1 MFSTEQRKI
10 AIETFIRFD
19 HSYADTVAELGY
31 PTRHSL
37 RAWYKDYLEH
47 GEVRPPKRQR
57 EPKFTLEMRQAAV
70 DYYLAHGKSLARTM
84 RKMGYPASRERLSDW
99 IDELAPGQRKHR
111 GPNPKA
117 GPVPLAEKIQA
128 VAELE
133 SRNGTAA
140 EVAEKHGVS
149 RTAPYVWRREITGD
163 NVGDTEEK
171 GVPVS
176 KEYDDLPDDVEV
188 LQDMLREA
196 KMQLRKV
203 QLELDVRQ
211 ATLEIVKK
219 DQGADPELLTNE
231 EKAAMVEALRAEYK
245 LCEILPVVGMAKISY
260 EYARSA
266 QAKGETEEHAA
277 ARKAVVE
284 AFEASGGTYGYRRIY
299 AQVNADAEDGAA
311 IGEWTVRSIMEE
323 ENLVARAA
331 KKKRRYSSYEGEIS
345 EAPTNLLRD
354 DRGKHHFR
362 ANKPNELWITDV
374 TEFRIPAGKVYL
386 SPIVDCFDGMP
397 LSWSISTSPDAEM
410 ANSSLLGAC
419 SWLGEGDHPKIHSDR
434 GCHYRWPG
442 WIRICDE
449 NGLVRSM
456 SRKGCSPDNARCEGF
471 FGRLKIEFFHGCD
484 WAGVTI
490 EEFMDMLDA
499 YLRWYRDVRIKGD
512 LDYRSPMQYRRDL
525 GLLAA

>member
-1 MFSTEQRKI
+1 MFGTEQRRI
-10 AIETFIRFD
+10 AIGTFIRFD
-19 HSYADTVAELGY
+19 HSYADAIAELGY

-37 RAWYKDYLEH
+37 RARYKDYLEH
-47 GEVRPPKRQR
+47 GEVRSPKRQR
-57 EPKFTLEMRQAAV
+57 EPEFTLEMRRAAV
-70 DYYLAHGKSLARTM
+70 DYYLAHGKSLAGTM
-84 RKMGYPASRERLSDW
+84 RRMGYPASREYLCDW
-99 IDELAPGQRKHR
+99 IDELAPGQRKYR
-111 GPNPKA
+111 GPSPKA

-128 VAELE
+128 VAEPG
-133 SRNGTAA
+133 SRSGTAA

-149 RTAPYVWRREITGD
+149 RTAPYAWRREMMGD
-163 NVGDTEEK
+163 NGGEPETK
-171 GVPVS
+171 GEPVS
-176 KEYDDLPDDVEV
+176 KEFDDLPDDIEV

-219 DQGADPELLTNE
+219 DQGADPELPTNE

-245 LCEILPVVGMAKISY
+245 LCEILPVAGMAKSSY
-260 EYARSA
+260 EYAGSA
-266 QAKGETEEHAA
+266 RAGGEAEERAA
-277 ARKAVVE
+277 ARKAVIE
-284 AFEASGGTYGYRRIY
+284 AFGAGGGTYGYGRVY
-299 AQVNADAEDGAA
+299 AQASADAGDGAA
-311 IGEWTVRSIMEE
+311 IGEWTVRDIMRDEG
-323 ENLVARAA
+323 LVACAA
-331 KKKRRYSSYEGEIS
+331 RKKRRYSSYGGEIS
-345 EAPTNLLRD
+345 EAPENLLRD
-354 DRGKHHFR
+354 ERGRHRFH
-362 ANKPNELWITDV
+362 ADKPNELWITDV
-374 TEFRIPAGKVYL
+374 TEFRIPAGKAYL
-386 SPIVDCFDGMP
+386 SPIVDCSGGMP

-419 SWLGEGDHPKIHSDR
+419 KRLGEGDHPKIRSDR

-484 WAGVTI
+484 WAGVTL

-512 LDYRSPMQYRRDL
+512 LDYRSPMQCRRDL
-525 GLLAA
+525 GLPAA

>member
-1 MFSTEQRKI
+1 MFSTEQRRI

-19 HSYADTVAELGY
+19 HSYADAIAELGY

-47 GEVRPPKRQR
+47 GEVRSPKRQR

-84 RKMGYPASRERLSDW
+84 RRMGYPASREYLCDW
-99 IDELAPGQRKHR
+99 IDELAPGQRKYR
-111 GPNPKA
+111 GPSPKA

-133 SRNGTAA
+133 SRSGTAA

-149 RTAPYVWRREITGD
+149 RTAPYAWRREMMGD
-163 NVGDTEEK
+163 NGGELETK
-171 GVPVS
+171 GEPVS
-176 KEYDDLPDDVEV
+176 KEFDDLPDDIEV

-219 DQGADPELLTNE
+219 DQGADPELPTNE

-245 LCEILPVVGMAKISY
+245 LCEILPVAGMAKSGY

-266 QAKGETEEHAA
+266 QAKGEAEGHAA
-277 ARKAVVE
+277 ARKAVIE
-284 AFEASGGTYGYRRIY
+284 AFGAGGGTYGYGRVY
-299 AQVNADAEDGAA
+299 AQASADAGDGAA
-311 IGEWTVRSIMEE
+311 IGEWTVRDIMRDEG
-323 ENLVARAA
+323 LVACAA
-331 KKKRRYSSYEGEIS
+331 RKKRRYSSYGGEIS
-345 EAPTNLLRD
+345 EAPENLLRD
-354 DRGKHHFR
+354 ERGRHRFH
-362 ANKPNELWITDV
+362 ADKPNELWITDV
-374 TEFRIPAGKVYL
+374 TEFRIPAGKACL
-386 SPIVDCFDGMP
+386 PPIVDCSGGMP

-419 SWLGEGDHPKIHSDR
+419 KRLGEGDHPKIRSDR

-484 WAGVTI
+484 WAGVTL

-512 LDYRSPMQYRRDL
+512 LDYRSPMQCRRDL
-525 GLLAA
+525 GLPAA